1 MRLRECNFLSFIP
14 SALLADWQD
23 RIRSMAHATNTKI
36 CKCGDDVIAVAM
48 LLLRMRLLI
57 SIQIRWRPAGCRR
70 EDKSSLPPLT
80 YSAFSFRRLEV
91 ERIVQTAVVSL
102 SRSKSF

>member
-1 MRLRECNFLSFIP
+1 MIFCPLFYRYF
-14 SALLADWQD
+14 WQIG
-23 RIRSMAHATNTKI
+23 RTETGSMAHATNIKI
-36 CKCGDDVIAVAM
+36 CKRGDDVIAVA

-57 SIQIRWRPAGCRR
+57 SIQILLLLLLAGCRR

-91 ERIVQTAVVSL
+91 ERIVQASVML
-102 SRSKSF
+102 LGRSRSF

>member
-1 MRLRECNFLSFIP
+1 MQPPDSPIAWQVA
-14 SALLADWQD
+14 STLLVLF
-23 RIRSMAHATNTKI
+23 
-36 CKCGDDVIAVAM
+36 DDVIAVA

-57 SIQIRWRPAGCRR
+57 SIQILLLLLPLAAARPAGCRR

-91 ERIVQTAVVSL
+91 ERIVQAAAMSL
-102 SRSKSF
+102 GRSKSFGTK